1 MEIRKSKPFFRALL
15 TFERKYS
22 ILKSLEKEGKK
33 KGQSK
38 EIIESQ
44 RLITRTTSWKVSI
57 DQLNGSYL
65 LALIIRKILIV
76 TLHCLLGK
84 KGESSLERR
93 FVFFFLSSTTTKKT
107 FLADFFARLDF
118 P

>member
-15 TFERKYS
+15 TFERRYS
-22 ILKSLEKEGKK
+22 IVKSLVLEKEGKK

-65 LALIIRKILIV
+65 LALTVRKILIV
-76 TLHCLLGK
+76 TLHCLPIWERK
-84 KGESSLERR
+84 KIEPREKIR
-93 FVFFFLSSTTTKKT
+93 VFFF
-107 FLADFFARLDF
+107 
-118 P
+118 